1 MTRALVDRLLLRN
14 SHNASYMRAHA
25 CYDQQ
30 LLRSIGVS
38 VSTHAHAPQ
47 HRIRE
52 HLQRGIPQDLREALH
67 VEETSESKQVRL
79 SLQV

>member
-30 LLRSIGVS
+30 LLHGIGVS

-47 HRIRE
+47 QSIRE
-52 HLQRGIPQDLREALH
+52 LTQRGIPQDLREALD
-67 VEETSESKQVRL
+67 VEETSESKHVRQ